1 MFPVGHPKASLE
13 IRKRGFSFVSDCER
27 RNCKARHVLCN
38 APGCDKPNKDEAL
51 KRKLVEMKVSFRF
64 FVLLMLVA
72 LATTGYGRTSKEVA
86 KEITKLNKQIESLK
100 KEQRDLKRKP
110 IVKYTE
116 KHNGSGNVIKKI
128 GGVIEVNKR
137 FECGYSR
144 GTYHERNWS
153 RKNGWRHSVC
163 SKCKTKYYEWLDY
176 VEKVPE
182 GQKIE
187 ARIEEIDKEID
198 KIKDEIAELKEE
210 RSELQRDENVAKLA
224 AKDSKG
230 IAGKG
235 KSKTK
240 EQDSAKSDALSGSLM
255 NGLVGY
261 WKFDGNAD
269 DASGNGNN
277 GRTLGVTPIEDRF
290 GKENGAYRFNGSCY
304 IEVPNSQS
312 LRDIT
317 AAITMA
323 AWINPHELCNSWI
336 TVMQKSDRKN
346 CQYTLAWKPSEVVL
360 SFTGNGRWP
369 AQPEFELN
377 KWQHVTMTYDGAKV
391 ILYRDGKI
399 VGLWP
404 FQGKFQQND
413 FSLYLG
419 YDPFGG
425 LEYFIGDMDDVRLYN
440 RALSDEEIQSL
451 YVAERP

>member
-1 MFPVGHPKASLE
+1 
-13 IRKRGFSFVSDCER
+13 
-27 RNCKARHVLCN
+27 
-38 APGCDKPNKDEAL
+38 
-51 KRKLVEMKVSFRF
+51 MKVSFRF
-64 FVLLMLVA
+64 FALMMLVA
-72 LATTGYGRTSKEVA
+72 LVTTGYARTSKEVS

-116 KHNGSGNVIKKI
+116 KHNGSGNIINKI
-128 GGVIEVNKR
+128 GGVVEVNKR

-163 SKCKTKYYEWLDY
+163 GKCRTKYYEWLDY
-176 VEKVPE
+176 VGKVPE

-187 ARIEEIDKEID
+187 ARIEEIDKEVD
-198 KIKDEIAELKEE
+198 KLKDEIAELKEE
-210 RSELQRDENVAKLA
+210 RSELLREESIAKQE
-224 AKDSKG
+224 AKDGKG
-230 IAGKG
+230 VSGKG
-235 KSKTK
+235 KPNAKK
-240 EQDSAKSDALSGSLM
+240 KDGAKSGALDRSLM

-269 DASGNGNN
+269 DASGNMNN
-277 GRTLGVTPIEDRF
+277 GRTLGVTPVEDRI
-290 GKENGAYRFNGSCY
+290 GNEDGAYRFNGASY
-304 IEVPNSQS
+304 IEVPNSTS
-312 LRDIT
+312 LRDVT
-317 AAITMA
+317 DTITMT
-323 AWINPHELCNSWI
+323 AWINPHELYNSWI

-346 CQYTLAWKPSEVVL
+346 CQYTLAWKPSEVVI

-377 KWQHVTMTYDGAKV
+377 KWQHVAMTYDGAKV
-391 ILYRDGKI
+391 TLYRDGKI

-404 FQGKFQQND
+404 FQGRFQQND
-413 FSLYLG
+413 FSLYFG

-440 RALSDEEIQSL
+440 RALSEEEIQSL
-451 YVAERP
+451 YEAERP